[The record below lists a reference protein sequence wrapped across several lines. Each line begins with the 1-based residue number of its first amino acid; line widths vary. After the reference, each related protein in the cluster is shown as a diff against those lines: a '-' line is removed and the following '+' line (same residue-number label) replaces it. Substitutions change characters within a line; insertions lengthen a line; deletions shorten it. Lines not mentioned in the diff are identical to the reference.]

1 MSDPERPSSGYAAQ
15 MTAGGAWIDIPAAD
29 MAEQVAFATEGAAW
43 ADGSVRTA
51 NANRRDLRDCYGGR
65 IAEPIHAAADRVVTS
80 QVGVADHAQLLL
92 RWWSRALDQIAG
104 TKSMILRAV
113 DLGLQEIEAIEA
125 ATGIEADK
133 KKEAIDKIVEMV
145 HGENLEMVNG
155 AVGMIGPAPQPHY
168 IPPFIGQ
175 GSPVQGAGMS
185 NKPGASITGLKNERM
200 IGKSND
206 GDESRNGER
215 GKFGRGSESK
225 DGDKEDGK
233 TQDKEKATDEKSK
246 AKEHG
251 KFGHAG
257 ANGDDEVKPLERG
270 RFDSPASIQPIHGQQ
285 PSLPM
290 SPASPLSGAGAGGG
304 SPASGMSSLGSSLG
318 RGPSA
323 SGLGSGTGAGAGGP
337 ASTPVASQASLLRAF
352 GGPAGLDSAA
362 AGPVARPAPVPP
374 AASGAPAAVPITA
387 AQGTPVA
394 PVQPAAVPAPAPP
407 APPAQ
412 TAAPLTGGGL
422 PLMGP
427 APATANP
434 LSSAPAAAPLS
445 ATAGPAVPLAAGG
458 GASTSATVV
467 PMTPGERARQLVA
480 RSTRQMLGDLAGEVR
495 RLAAALTASTKNLP
509 TLQWVVGGCPDD
521 GSGQLMV
528 VASSAGLGFI
538 PASTRLPRHTAV
550 HVFGESPNV
559 PWGIKRGWMGNPL
572 KAVQG
577 YGVSINRP
585 VTVVAGRPEA
595 LAGAAGVG
603 VEFVTAENIPDGGV
617 QGGRDR
623 LEVVDPAQFDQISGL
638 GTAAL
643 AALLPTAGGFEV
655 EPNNERTMALWT
667 AVDMA
672 ATVGESHLIKA
683 WQDFCT
689 DQATASAYKVTRA
702 DSDLTARQY
711 YSDYAYFVWNLAQ
724 LEKAMEA
731 AA

>member
-29 MAEQVAFATEGAAW
+29 MAEQVAFATQGAAW

-92 RWWSRALDQIAG
+92 RWWTRAQDQIAG

-168 IPPFIGQ
+168 TPPFIGQ

-185 NKPGASITGLKNERM
+185 NKPGASITGLKNERG
-200 IGKSND
+200 IGKSN
-206 GDESRNGER
+206 
-215 GKFGRGSESK
+215 GS
-225 DGDKEDGK
+225 EDGK
-233 TQDKEKATDEKSK
+233 SSERGGVGHGSDSKDKNHDKAKDGSAQEKDEADSK
-246 AKEHG
+246 ADRGNAGHG
-251 KFGHAG
+251 SSK
-257 ANGDDEVKPLERG
+257 GDDDVKLLERG
-270 RFDSPASIQPIHGQQ
+270 NADHPASIQPIHGQQ

-362 AGPVARPAPVPP
+362 AGPVARPAPVPS

-394 PVQPAAVPAPAPP
+394 PVQPAAAPAPVPP

-655 EPNNERTMALWT
+655 EPNNERTLALWT

-724 LEKAMEA
+724 LEKALEA